1 MNSGLIFEWDERK
14 RRNNLRKHKLDFAD
28 CPLVFSGPIVT
39 NLDDRRDYGEVRF
52 LTRGLLRG
60 RVVVVAHTE
69 EADVV
74 RIISMRK
81 AASHEQ
87 ADYFEK
93 TFEK

>member
-1 MNSGLIFEWDERK
+1 MNRGLVFEWDERK
-14 RRNNLRKHKLDFAD
+14 RRNNVRKHKLDFAD
-28 CPLVFSGPIVT
+28 CALIFSGPVVT
-39 NLDDRRDYGEVRF
+39 SLDDRQDYGELRF

-69 EADVV
+69 EAGIV